1 MKTISQLINEA
12 RYRTLNIKQN
22 EAKRLSKTDLG
33 KKNFKKFYHEIYD
46 TDPDWTDLNPDIT
59 LGEAFIEFLNG
70 ADPYEIIGVYD
81 SIFRERLF
89 EMFAELTGV
98 DYDDIYNHW
107 MAQYDNNDKFVQLR
121 QS

>member
-1 MKTISQLINEA
+1 MKTISQLINES

-70 ADPYEIIGVYD
+70 ANPYDIIGVCD

-89 EMFAELTGV
+89 EMFAELADV

>member
-46 TDPDWTDLNPDIT
+46 TDPDWVDLNPDIT

-70 ADPYEIIGVYD
+70 MNPYDIIGVCD

-89 EMFAELTGV
+89 EMFVELADV
-98 DYDDIYNHW
+98 DYNDIYDHW